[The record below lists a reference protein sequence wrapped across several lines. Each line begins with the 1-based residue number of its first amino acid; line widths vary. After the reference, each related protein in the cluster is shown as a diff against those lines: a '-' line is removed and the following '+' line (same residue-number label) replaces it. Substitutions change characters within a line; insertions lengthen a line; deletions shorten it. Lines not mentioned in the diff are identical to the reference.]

1 MGPNVWREKKIL
13 QKFTIEWNKK
23 QAAKKEKDKADEKA
37 KDENEE
43 GIPFYCCKLMDNFFK
58 SWREKKKKMDSVPQP
73 GIFVT
78 APKSEHSL
86 ISLDGLLDYN
96 ENDKLEETFE
106 VSLFAELYHEY
117 LCRDFGN
124 LILRSL
130 VNLIEKETKK
140 DDPKTVI

>member
-1 MGPNVWREKKIL
+1 
-13 QKFTIEWNKK
+13 
-23 QAAKKEKDKADEKA
+23 
-37 KDENEE
+37 
-43 GIPFYCCKLMDNFFK
+43 
-58 SWREKKKKMDSVPQP
+58 MDSVPQP